1 MNQVQDLIQEI
12 QKVGGS
18 IQLKDGDR
26 LRIEAPK
33 GSLTS
38 DIKYAVTL
46 NKKEIIKKLKDTQED
61 NKPYIDKYGVLVIP
75 FNSDPKYRWWASGQ
89 SILETL
95 RELKA
100 TNEVVAMYGPGGV
113 A

>member
-12 QKVGGS
+12 KKVGGF
-18 IQLKDGDR
+18 IRLKDNDR

-33 GSLTS
+33 GTLTS
-38 DIKYAVTL
+38 DIKDAVTL
-46 NKKEIIKKLKDTQED
+46 NKKEIIKKLKDTQKV
-61 NKPYIDKYGVLVIP
+61 NKPFINKHGILVIP
-75 FNSDPKYRWWASGQ
+75 FQSNPKYHWWAGGQ
-89 SILETL
+89 PILETL

-100 TNEVVAMYGPGGV
+100 PNEVMAMYGPCGV

>member
-46 NKKEIIKKLKDTQED
+46 NKKEIIKEIKDTQEF

-75 FNSDPKYRWWASGQ
+75 FQSNPKYHWWAGGQ
-89 SILETL
+89 TILETL

-100 TNEVVAMYGPGGV
+100 PNEVIAMYGCCGV